1 MRTKLAPLALGVL
14 VICVAAACGGSGG
27 GSSTTTAAAT
37 STATTPAQQKA
48 AIERVWTAFF
58 SSKTSPQ
65 QRAMYLQNGAKF
77 EQAIREQSKSPLA
90 QQVSSTVKSVTLQGP
105 ADAKV
110 VYSIDL
116 AGKPALKNRV
126 RVEARSKA
134 FSAEALGSS
143 SSPRWNR
150 AFKDP
155 QIPLSAP
162 TSNGRFSDR
171 QIRNTPSARQA
182 KSASQTPAPGES
194 FPCRAMETPSSETK

>member
-1 MRTKLAPLALGVL
+1 LGVL

-116 AGKPALKNRV
+116 AGKPALKNQTGTAV
-126 RVEARSKA
+126 KVNGLWQVGDDSFCKL
-134 FSAEALGSS
+134 LGLGGKV
-143 SSPRWNR
+143 P
-150 AFKDP
+150 A
-155 QIPLSAP
+155 
-162 TSNGRFSDR
+162 GC
-171 QIRNTPSARQA
+171 
-182 KSASQTPAPGES
+182 KSVG
-194 FPCRAMETPSSETK
+194 